1 MRPHGFRHGP
11 HPIESDGAAA
21 RIKGLLFIF
30 FHRESDLGSYCDLA
44 MNKILLVDDIP
55 EVTDLLSVF
64 LRGKGY
70 AVTKA
75 SGGEQALALIK
86 KDPPDLV
93 LLDVMMP
100 GMNGFEVCRALR
112 QSPATAELPVILLTS
127 KSQPSDKFWGMEVGA
142 NHYVTKPFELQALAE
157 LIHRTLGTA
166 GKEGDAVK
174 ATARGI

>member
-1 MRPHGFRHGP
+1 MRVGGVCEKSGGGR
-11 HPIESDGAAA
+11 EEA
-21 RIKGLLFIF
+21 RRPLLFT
-30 FHRESDLGSYCDLA
+30 ESHDA
-44 MNKILLVDDIP
+44 MKKLLLVDDVP
-55 EVTDLLSVF
+55 EVIDLLSVF
-64 LRGKGY
+64 LRSKGY

-100 GMNGFEVCRALR
+100 GMNGYEVCRALR

-157 LIHRTLGTA
+157 LIHRTLGT
-166 GKEGDAVK
+166 V
-174 ATARGI
+174 ATAKGL